1 MPRQARK
8 TSGTCIYHVMLRGTN
23 SQDTFE
29 DDEDYMQFFRSIHQL
44 VEFYDER
51 DYRILPATYLMQ
63 E

>member
-1 MPRQARK
+1 
-8 TSGTCIYHVMLRGTN
+8 MLRGTN
-23 SQDTFE
+23 RQDTFE